1 MEGIEEELDLR
12 KVVGKMGRSVTRG
25 SKKTRKVR
33 VRSHVLLVKGLLE
46 EPDCHREASWAS
58 VPGERCRNMLLD
70 ESSLQQ
76 YR

>member
-33 VRSHVLLVKGLLE
+33 VRSHVLLMRSTLK
-46 EPDCHREASWAS
+46 EPEPPS
-58 VPGERCRNMLLD
+58 
-70 ESSLQQ
+70 
-76 YR
+76 